1 MPMETVGTS
10 INPVV
15 PAGSK
20 PADTVRKPPAVPQ
33 PEVSAIQPAQ
43 DFIKRSEVIDGVK
56 KEDIKLRNEVQR
68 ALSQVEIMMEL
79 RDRAVTFSQDEQAGG
94 KDVIRVIDRDTGET
108 IRQFPPEELLQFMRN
123 LTKMLGTFMDEKS

>member
-1 MPMETVGTS
+1 METVGTS

-15 PAGSK
+15 SAGSK

-43 DFIKRSEVIDGVK
+43 DFIKRSEVIEAVK
-56 KEDIKLRNEVQR
+56 TEDIKLKNEVQR

-94 KDVIRVIDRDTGET
+94 KNVIKVIDRDSGET

-123 LTKMLGTFMDEKS
+123 LTKMLGTFMDEKA

>member
-43 DFIKRSEVIDGVK
+43 DFINRSEVIDGVK
-56 KEDIKLRNEVQR
+56 TEDIKLRNEVQR

-123 LTKMLGTFMDEKS
+123 LTKMLGTFMDEKA

>member
-123 LTKMLGTFMDEKS
+123 LTKMLGTFMDEKA

>member
-1 MPMETVGTS
+1 METVGTS

-15 PAGSK
+15 SAGSK

-43 DFIKRSEVIDGVK
+43 DFIKRSEVIDAVK
-56 KEDIKLRNEVQR
+56 TEDIKLKNEIQR

-94 KDVIRVIDRDTGET
+94 KNIIRVIDRDTGET

-123 LTKMLGTFMDEKS
+123 LTKMLGTFMDEKA

>member
-1 MPMETVGTS
+1 MSMETVGTS

-43 DFIKRSEVIDGVK
+43 DFINRSEVIDGVK
-56 KEDIKLRNEVQR
+56 TEDIKLRNEVQR

-94 KDVIRVIDRDTGET
+94 KDIIRVIDRDTGET

-123 LTKMLGTFMDEKS
+123 LTKMLGTFMDEKA

>member
-33 PEVSAIQPAQ
+33 PEVSAVQPAQ
-43 DFIKRSEVIDGVK
+43 DFINRGEVIGAVK
-56 KEDIKLRNEVQR
+56 TEDIKLRNEVQR

-79 RDRAVTFSQDEQAGG
+79 RDRAVTFSQDQQAGG
-94 KDVIRVIDRDTGET
+94 KDVIRVVDRDTGET

-123 LTKMLGTFMDEKS
+123 LTKMLGTFMDEKA

>member
-15 PAGSK
+15 SGGSK

-123 LTKMLGTFMDEKS
+123 LTKMLGTFMDEKA

>member
-33 PEVSAIQPAQ
+33 PGVSAIQPAQ
-43 DFIKRSEVIDGVK
+43 DFIKRSEVIDAVK
-56 KEDIKLRNEVQR
+56 TEDIKLKNEVQR

-94 KDVIRVIDRDTGET
+94 KEVIKVIDRDTGET

-123 LTKMLGTFMDEKS
+123 LTKMLGTFMDEKA

>member
-43 DFIKRSEVIDGVK
+43 DYIKRNGDVAWKPPKYASRQ
-56 KEDIKLRNEVQR
+56 L
-68 ALSQVEIMMEL
+68 AEL
-79 RDRAVTFSQDEQAGG
+79 A
-94 KDVIRVIDRDTGET
+94 
-108 IRQFPPEELLQFMRN
+108 
-123 LTKMLGTFMDEKS
+123 

>member
-33 PEVSAIQPAQ
+33 PGVSAIQPAQ
-43 DFIKRSEVIDGVK
+43 DFINRSEVIDGVK
-56 KEDIKLRNEVQR
+56 TEDIKLRNEVQR

-123 LTKMLGTFMDEKS
+123 LTKMLGTFMDEKA

>member
-43 DFIKRSEVIDGVK
+43 DFIKRSEVIEAVK
-56 KEDIKLRNEVQR
+56 TEDIKLKNEVQR

-94 KDVIRVIDRDTGET
+94 KEVIKVIDRDTGET

-123 LTKMLGTFMDEKS
+123 LTKMLGTFMDEKA

>member
-94 KDVIRVIDRDTGET
+94 KEVIKVTDRDTGET

-123 LTKMLGTFMDEKS
+123 LTKMLGTFMDEKA

>member
-1 MPMETVGTS
+1 MSMETVGTS

-43 DFIKRSEVIDGVK
+43 DFINRSEVIDGVK
-56 KEDIKLRNEVQR
+56 TEDIKLRNEVQR
-68 ALSQVEIMMEL
+68 ALSQVEIMMDL

-94 KDVIRVIDRDTGET
+94 KDIIRVIDRDTGET

-123 LTKMLGTFMDEKS
+123 LTKMLGTFMDEKA

>member
-1 MPMETVGTS
+1 METVGTS

-33 PEVSAIQPAQ
+33 PEVSAVQPAQ
-43 DFIKRSEVIDGVK
+43 DFINRGEVIGAVK
-56 KEDIKLRNEVQR
+56 TEDIKLRNEVQR

-79 RDRAVTFSQDEQAGG
+79 RDRAVTFSQDQQAGG
-94 KDVIRVIDRDTGET
+94 KDVIRVVDRDTGET

-123 LTKMLGTFMDEKS
+123 LTKMLGTFMDEKA

>member
-33 PEVSAIQPAQ
+33 PEVSAVQPAQ
-43 DFIKRSEVIDGVK
+43 DFINRGEVISAVK
-56 KEDIKLRNEVQR
+56 TEDIKLRNEVQR

-79 RDRAVTFSQDEQAGG
+79 RDRAVTFSQDQQAGG
-94 KDVIRVIDRDTGET
+94 KDVIRVVDRDTGET

-123 LTKMLGTFMDEKS
+123 LTKMLGTFMDEKA

>member
-1 MPMETVGTS
+1 MPMETIGTS

-43 DFIKRSEVIDGVK
+43 DFINRSEVIDGVK
-56 KEDIKLRNEVQR
+56 TEDIKLRNEVQR

-94 KDVIRVIDRDTGET
+94 KNIIRVIDRDTGET

-123 LTKMLGTFMDEKS
+123 LTKMLGTFMDEKA

>member
-10 INPVV
+10 VNPVA
-15 PAGSK
+15 PAGPK
-20 PADTVRKPPAVPQ
+20 PADSVRKPPAVPQ

-43 DFIKRSEVIDGVK
+43 DFIKRSETVAQVK
-56 KEDIKLRNEVQR
+56 TEEIKLKNEVQR
-68 ALSQVEIMMEL
+68 ALSQIEIMMEL

-94 KDVIRVIDRDTGET
+94 KEIIRVIDRDTGEL

-123 LTKMLGTFMDEKS
+123 LTKMLGTFMDEKA